1 MIPKEVSSEEREQE
15 QQQCPLCGQTSF
27 NGQPHKECMDYEQY
41 MADNPKKDCEECNGT
56 GQIVMWPCGVCGGT
70 GKV

>member
-1 MIPKEVSSEEREQE
+1 MIPKEVSSKEREQE

-56 GQIVMWPCGVCGGT
+56 G
-70 GKV
+70 